1 MKKMTI
7 STCLS
12 LLLMLTSVGAFAV
25 EKQNPTND
33 SLPMPLDVKKI
44 IDHSCFG
51 CHNTD
56 SKNDDAKEDLDFK
69 TLGEL
74 TNVQRMA
81 ALKHIQETV
90 EDNKMPPKKFLE
102 KRPEKALTDEQK
114 QLLIDW
120 VKQESTSLLFKTPIL
135 DKQ

>member
-12 LLLMLTSVGAFAV
+12 LLLILTSVGAFAV
-25 EKQNPTND
+25 EKKNHTND
-33 SLPMPLDVKKI
+33 LMPMPPDVKMI
-44 IDHSCFG
+44 IDHSYFG

-56 SKNDDAKEDLDFK
+56 SRNDDAKEDLDFK
-69 TLGEL
+69 TLSEL
-74 TNVQRMA
+74 TSAQKLT
-81 ALKHIQETV
+81 ALKHIEETV